1 MWKQLPNLYVNNSIT
16 VNHVPVNT
24 SEQLA
29 ELQKSEDMNQ
39 PKSHPSMRLMSAI
52 GSIDGA

>member
-1 MWKQLPNLYVNNSIT
+1 MWKQLPNLYVNNSIA
-16 VNHVPVNT
+16 VNHVPV
-24 SEQLA
+24 SAAA
-29 ELQKSEDMNQ
+29 EPEEKNGDMNQ